1 MKTIIDLP
9 KDIQKLAKEFEAK
22 KKQLLLTNVGVIARL
37 IYLIHTKPDVRF

>member
-9 KDIQKLAKEFEAK
+9 KDIQKLAKEFKEK
-22 KKQLLLTNVGVIARL
+22 KKQLLRNVGVIARL

>member
-22 KKQLLLTNVGVIARL
+22 KKQLLTNVGVIARL